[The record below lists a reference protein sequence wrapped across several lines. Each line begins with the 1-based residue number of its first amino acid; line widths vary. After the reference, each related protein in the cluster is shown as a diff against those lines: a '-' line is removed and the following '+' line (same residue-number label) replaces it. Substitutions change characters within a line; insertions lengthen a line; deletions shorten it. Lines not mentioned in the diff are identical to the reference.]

1 MNLMISTV
9 NNIYPDGMASL
20 KKPAD
25 TDRYKKVEQ
34 KKVTRMN
41 KKERIRAKRNLFR
54 LLRVDVTLNE
64 CWLMNKLGIS
74 QTTLYRWKIEFK
86 GLV

>member
-9 NNIYPDGMASL
+9 NNIYPEGMASL
-20 KKPAD
+20 KQPA
-25 TDRYKKVEQ
+25 TTERHKKVEI
-34 KKVTRMN
+34 KKATRLT
-41 KKERIRAKRNLFR
+41 KPQRIRAKRNLFR
-54 LLRVDVTLNE
+54 YLRFDIHMNE
-64 CWLMNKLGIS
+64 QYLMDKLDIS